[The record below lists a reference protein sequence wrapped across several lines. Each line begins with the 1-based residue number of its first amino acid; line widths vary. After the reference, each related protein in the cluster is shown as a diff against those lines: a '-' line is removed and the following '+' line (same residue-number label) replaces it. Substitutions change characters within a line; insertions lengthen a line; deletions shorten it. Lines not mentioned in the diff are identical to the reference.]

1 MFDRRLWVIL
11 SVSLACAAILIGRLA
26 HLQLVQGDELRRQ
39 ADAMLLRPPVQ
50 LPPIRGAIA
59 DRLGRVLAADEAT
72 VDLCVH
78 YGVLSMNNAYLDAL
92 ARDLAREM
100 ARRGETPPDARAEA
114 EDRIRR
120 MWSDVAEACGIP
132 FAELAEKR
140 EHVVRRIE
148 TLRDYIARARQRSDP
163 RVDVGRVRIAEETQ
177 FHAIIADVPP
187 AVRTRLELRLPHYPF
202 LRLEPAVRR
211 VYRYDRT
218 MAHVIG
224 SLGQVGPEQ
233 IRDDPN
239 ADDELARYRAGDLV
253 GRSGVELAAESRLRG
268 KRGVQTLDLDGRLLL
283 ETPPVDGRDVRLT
296 IDTGLQQAIYDILA
310 RVVSEH
316 PPATGACA
324 VVLGLPARDILALVS
339 YPGYEPNPDGAAYR
353 ALRDDARRRP
363 LWPRAL
369 ATEYPP
375 GSIAKPATL
384 LAALK
389 TGVATSHTV
398 IECRGRLFPDVEAWR
413 CWTHWRGIA
422 PHGPMNPIEAI
433 QHSCNVYFYTMGQRL
448 GAARLSDEM
457 RELICGPATSNAPP
471 AWKGTGLPGEADGLF
486 PTPETLRRGFRAAD
500 GRNYAI
506 GQGELQITPIQAAN
520 LLATIACG
528 DFLSPT
534 LFVFD
539 EPRVPARFA
548 SISASMWRIA
558 REGLYRCVNLPG
570 GTAFPEAR
578 MPSVIVCGKTGSAE
592 SVPLVLTRRF
602 VFESTD
608 GTRLTADAP
617 TLEAARESLGLP
629 ATSRPIER
637 KPLELYPPTPEGA
650 KGPPTH
656 AWFAGYAPREDPKIA
671 LAIVIEYG
679 GGGGRV
685 GAPAARAVMDWML
698 RNRPDYLPTDGAYQP
713 ASPEASRRASASE
726 AASEPEPDPDAG
738 RWEENDE

>member
-1 MFDRRLWVIL
+1 MFDRRLWIIL
-11 SVSLACAAILIGRLA
+11 LVSLACAAALIGRLA
-26 HLQLVQGDELRRQ
+26 HLQLAQGDELRRQ

-50 LPPIRGAIA
+50 LPPIRGAIF
-59 DRLGRVLAADEAT
+59 DRLGRVLASDEAT

-92 ARDLAREM
+92 ARDLAREA
-100 ARRGETPPDARAEA
+100 ARRGESPADARTEA
-114 EDRIRR
+114 ENRIRR

-140 EHVVRRIE
+140 EQVVRRIE
-148 TLRDYIARARQRSDP
+148 SLREYIARARQRSDP
-163 RVDVGRVRIAEETQ
+163 RVDIGRVRIAEETQ
-177 FHAIIADVPP
+177 FHPIVADVAP
-187 AVRTRLELRLPHYPF
+187 AVRARLELRLPHYPF

-211 VYRYDRT
+211 AYRYDRT
-218 MAHVIG
+218 MVHIIG
-224 SLGQVGPEQ
+224 SLGQVGPRQ
-233 IRDDPN
+233 IRNDPN

-253 GRSGVELAAESRLRG
+253 GRSGVELAAETRLRG

-296 IDTGLQQAIYDILA
+296 VDTELQQAIYDILA

-316 PPATGACA
+316 SPATGACA
-324 VVLGLPARDILALVS
+324 VVLGLPAREILALVS
-339 YPGYEPNPDGAAYR
+339 YPGFEPNPDETAFR

-389 TGVATSHTV
+389 TDVATGNTV
-398 IECRGRLFPDVEAWR
+398 IECRGRLFQEVEGWR

-433 QHSCNVYFYTMGQRL
+433 QHSCNVYFYTLGQRL

-457 RELICGPATSNAPP
+457 HELVCGPAATGAGPV
-471 AWKGTGLPGEADGLF
+471 WKGTGLPGEADGLF
-486 PTPETLRRGFRAAD
+486 PSPETLRRGFRAAD
-500 GRNYAI
+500 ARNYAI
-506 GQGELQITPIQAAN
+506 GQGELQITPLQAAN
-520 LLATIACG
+520 LMATIACG
-528 DFLSPT
+528 DYLSPT
-534 LFVFD
+534 LFVPD
-539 EPRVPARFA
+539 APRTAAHFSGV
-548 SISASMWRIA
+548 SAAHWRIV

-602 VFESTD
+602 VFETDD
-608 GTRLTADAP
+608 GTRRLVDAP
-617 TLEAARESLGLP
+617 TVEAAREALGLP
-629 ATSRPIER
+629 ASARPVER
-637 KPLELYPPTPEGA
+637 KALELYPPTPEGA

-685 GAPAARAVMDWML
+685 GAPAARLVMDWML
-698 RNRPDYLPTDGAYQP
+698 QHRPEYLPTDGAYQP
-713 ASPEASRRASASE
+713 AADEASRRAAMRDV
-726 AASEPEPDPDAG
+726 ATTPEPDPDAG
-738 RWEENDE
+738 RWEDGDE